1 MEVRGRVKTEEK
13 LDLSQLKDISK
24 TQSQLQDAVK
34 ITENHSEELTLI
46 RRGQETMNNL
56 LGEVEHF
63 LSSVHSKNSETK
75 EHIEDL
81 KNNQQLLN
89 DRLNRV
95 CIALNGIIVS
105 QNTII
110 E

>member
-34 ITENHSEELTLI
+34 IAENHSEELTFI

-63 LSSVHSKNSETK
+63 LSSVQSKNSETK